1 MLEKGIKMG
10 PIGRNELK
18 QLAKKYLGGTAT
30 PEEKEL
36 LNQWYDTI
44 HDGDQLEVVSAAD
57 SEADVKM
64 RIYENLHSE
73 IINQKLKDNT
83 MPVNHSASV
92 IKMIRWSAAAAV
104 VFLFAGIAW
113 YANKWVSKT
122 TESASEQVTVTTQKI
137 TKLTLADGSSV
148 WLNAHTTFKYPNSFN
163 GKLREV
169 QLIEGRAFFDVKHE
183 SEHPFVVKT
192 KTLNITVLGTSFD
205 VRTSAK
211 EGMTKVNVIT
221 GKVGV
226 TRPGHA
232 NEPAVMLLPKQEIV
246 LNKMAN
252 QFIKG
257 VTPDQV
263 INLWCKS
270 PLVFDQENLDNVFK
284 AIEKQYNTHIQ
295 VADKT
300 LLNERISITLSN
312 QRLDTIMEILSFTK
326 HFNYQI
332 ANDSTVVIK

>member
-1 MLEKGIKMG
+1 MG
-10 PIGRNELK
+10 PIGRSELK
-18 QLAKKYLGGTAT
+18 QLAKKYLNGTAT

-44 HDGDQLEVVSAAD
+44 HDGDQLEVVSAED
-57 SEADVKM
+57 SETDVKM

-73 IINQKLKDNT
+73 IINQKLKDNA
-83 MPVNHSASV
+83 MPGNRSASI

-104 VFLFAGIAW
+104 VFLFVGIAW
-113 YANKWVSKT
+113 YANKLVGKT
-122 TESASEQVTVTTQKI
+122 AASGSEQVTLTTQKI

-148 WLNAHTTFKYPNSFN
+148 WLNAHTTFKYPNSFK

-221 GKVGV
+221 GKVGI

-252 QFIKG
+252 QFVKG

-295 VADKT
+295 VADKA
-300 LLNERISITLSN
+300 LLNERISITLGN

-326 HFNYQI
+326 HFNYKI